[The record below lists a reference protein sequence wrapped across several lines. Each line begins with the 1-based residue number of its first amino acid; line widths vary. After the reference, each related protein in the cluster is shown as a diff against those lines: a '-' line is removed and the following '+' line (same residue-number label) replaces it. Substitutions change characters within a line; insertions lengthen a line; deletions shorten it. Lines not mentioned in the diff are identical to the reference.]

1 MNKILRYTMIG
12 AVALTTFSCSDINEV
27 NKNPNSPA
35 DVPSNMIM
43 EGAEKWAMDN
53 VYDLWFS
60 GRQCL
65 TYSQQWVQR
74 NYTEEDRYQIRE
86 TVNNSYF
93 NYLYMGLANFD
104 KVITLNTDEKYK
116 ATNSAYGANENQIAA
131 AKIMK
136 VWLMDIITDTW
147 GNVPYSQAGKLE
159 SEGTLY
165 EQAGF
170 HRRRRHL
177 WRRRHEMEALRQ
189 LT

>member
-116 ATNSAYGANENQIAA
+116 ATNSAYGSYHIIPNLSASASHPVAVFKNIALDSRTHYDTVEILGQQQIASTTYYN
-131 AKIMK
+131 K
-136 VWLMDIITDTW
+136 
-147 GNVPYSQAGKLE
+147 
-159 SEGTLY
+159 
-165 EQAGF
+165 
-170 HRRRRHL
+170 R
-177 WRRRHEMEALRQ
+177 
-189 LT
+189 